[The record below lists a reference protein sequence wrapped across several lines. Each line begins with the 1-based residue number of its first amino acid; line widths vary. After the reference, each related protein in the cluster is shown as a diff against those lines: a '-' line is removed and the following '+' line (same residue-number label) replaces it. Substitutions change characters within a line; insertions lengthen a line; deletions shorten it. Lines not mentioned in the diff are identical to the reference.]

1 MVRRASVIAALVIIA
16 LLGWVTELALA
27 GEAIPARIAI
37 SRGNFAVSRYVGE
50 TGLWGWT
57 VFPEDFD
64 APELVELAK
73 LQSWT
78 LKPALLAEQEMP

>member
-1 MVRRASVIAALVIIA
+1 MVRRASTIVGLVIIA
-16 LLGWVTELALA
+16 LLGRVTELSLA
-27 GEAIPARIAI
+27 GEIIPARFAI

-50 TGLWGWT
+50 TGLWGWS
-57 VFPEDFD
+57 VFPENFD

-78 LKPALLAEQEMP
+78 LTPALLVE